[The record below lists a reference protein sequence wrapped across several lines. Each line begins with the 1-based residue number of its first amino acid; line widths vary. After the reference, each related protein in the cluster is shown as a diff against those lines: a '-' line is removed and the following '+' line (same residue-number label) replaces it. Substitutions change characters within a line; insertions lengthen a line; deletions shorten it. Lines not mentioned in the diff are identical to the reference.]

1 MTDPTPFDSLTA
13 RGQARRL
20 RQMALAALAEYHL
33 PVARVRLLTYHFN
46 AIFRVD
52 TEDRRRFVLRIN
64 IPGIRSLAQIRSEA
78 QWLSALMRDTDL
90 VVPAPVRNRMGELVT
105 TIAAAG
111 VPEPRHCV
119 LFGWVPGRDLS
130 HAMTAENY
138 EKLGAF
144 SARLHA
150 HAESWEPPPDFSL
163 ETHDQIFLFDAPTK
177 FWEKNG
183 LLETGKAQ
191 VFEAAATNVQHMLDD
206 LYASGAAPKV
216 LHADLHQGN
225 IRLHRGAMHALDFD
239 DCLLGHFVQDVG
251 ITFYYIQNHPD
262 VAFLCDGYRRGY
274 ESVLPWPE
282 NKPEQVAGQIAAREL
297 LLCQFLSTGVNPAY
311 QAMLPRFLERALPR
325 LESYLAGQ
333 TMPGL

>member
-1 MTDPTPFDSLTA
+1 MTEQKSFNDLTS

-20 RQMALAALAEYHL
+20 REMALATLAEYDL
-33 PVARVRLLTYHFN
+33 PVAHVRLLTYHFN

-64 IPGIRSLAQIRSEA
+64 IPGIRSKAQIRSEA
-78 QWLSALMRDTDL
+78 QWLSALMQDTDL
-90 VVPAPVRNRMGELVT
+90 VVPAPVRNRNRELLT
-105 TIAAAG
+105 TVAVAG

-119 LFGWVPGRDLS
+119 LFSWVPGRDLS

-144 SARLHA
+144 SASLHA
-150 HAESWEPPPDFSL
+150 HAESWEPPADFSL
-163 ETHDQIFLFDAPTK
+163 ETHDQIFLFDTPYK
-177 FWEKNG
+177 FWEKDG
-183 LLETGKAQ
+183 LLDKGMAW
-191 VFEAAATNVQHMLDD
+191 VYEAAAVKVQQMLDE

-225 IRLHRGAMHALDFD
+225 IRLYRGAMHALDFD

-262 VAFLCDGYRRGY
+262 YASLREGYRKGY

-282 NKPEQVAGQIAAREL
+282 NKPGQVAGQIAAREL

-325 LESYLAGQ
+325 LEAYLDRD
-333 TMPGL
+333 